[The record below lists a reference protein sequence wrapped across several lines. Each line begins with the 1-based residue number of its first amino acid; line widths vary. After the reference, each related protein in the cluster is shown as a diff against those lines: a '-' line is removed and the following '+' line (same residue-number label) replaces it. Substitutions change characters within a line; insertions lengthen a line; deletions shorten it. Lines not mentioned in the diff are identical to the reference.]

1 MRYEVK
7 FSDKGCKRLKKLSRL
22 DVDRVLLKLNVLED
36 FSMKVGNIKKMRST
50 IGDVYRLR
58 VGKLRVI
65 FEIDEGNKRIWI
77 LGVGYRG
84 GIY

>member
-1 MRYEVK
+1 MKYEVK
-7 FSDKGCKRLKKLSRL
+7 FSDEGCKKLKKLSRS
-22 DVDRVLLKLNVLED
+22 DTERVLLKLNVLED

-65 FEIDEGNKRIWI
+65 FEVDERNKKIWV
-77 LGVGYRG
+77 LSAGYRG